1 MTSFSVNEELARSG
15 KSIALAVGCSR
26 LQCSLNIYTVSQKKT
41 RNSILRHNF
50 ENVDRFSKCFQC
62 LILQ

>member
-26 LQCSLNIYTVSQKKT
+26 LQCSLNIYTVSQKT

-50 ENVDRFSKCFQC
+50 DNVDRFSKCFQC

>member
-26 LQCSLNIYTVSQKKT
+26 LQCSLNIYTVSQKKNT
-41 RNSILRHNF
+41 QLYS
-50 ENVDRFSKCFQC
+50 
-62 LILQ
+62 